1 MPPKKAG
8 PVPPPPPPKSLF
20 FKAGGGKAVVSAPVK
35 PAAKPFFTRKQFT
48 PRRSFLYDQ
57 FTDEPY
63 AEWIGNQAVC
73 LETGEVLFESKRG
86 SWDDGFAHFSGKS
99 STNVKFDF
107 SPPRHK
113 HPKDPSIASQ
123 DLIDAGILTLDDF
136 RNGKAGLTVEA
147 FKKFMSMPARCHGA
161 HHGSEA

>member
-1 MPPKKAG
+1 MPPKKASAA
-8 PVPPPPPPKSLF
+8 PPPPPKGSF
-20 FKAGGGKAVVSAPVK
+20 FKQGKAASSAP
-35 PAAKPFFTRKQFT
+35 PAAPPAGNPFFTRKQFT

-86 SWDDGFAHFSGKS
+86 SAWDDSARS
-99 STNVKFDF
+99 SVVAAKFDF
-107 SPPRHK
+107 SPPKHT

-136 RNGKAGLTVEA
+136 RNGRAGLTVEA
-147 FKKFMSMPARCHGA
+147 FNQYIARRSLGV
-161 HHGSEA
+161 